1 MEKVEW
7 AVALRL
13 RTPLAFA
20 LFSVSAHWEEKQC
33 SVKKALQHLTSKS
46 HDGSGYFIAEL
57 QINTAH
63 TAFTARNVLDSLV
76 KLFIPV
82 QGHRFLHI
90 LCFW

>member
-1 MEKVEW
+1 M
-7 AVALRL
+7 
-13 RTPLAFA
+13 
-20 LFSVSAHWEEKQC
+20 QC
-33 SVKKALQHLTSKS
+33 EKKALQYLTSKS

-82 QGHRFLHI
+82 QGHRFFTYFMLLVI
-90 LCFW
+90 LCVPFPILQHF